1 MAYEVN
7 YDDERFQDVKDS
19 EKTALK
25 EHDDMVS
32 GMVSQIDDKYNALV
46 NASKDYQKE
55 QERIQNEQTDF
66 AIKQI
71 EQKKAWAEKDYK
83 KEQSGAY
90 TDWQKQSNQYGVNA
104 EKMAAQGL
112 GGAGYSESSQV
123 SMYNTYQNRVAT
135 AREAFLRTKENYDN
149 SITQAQLQNSSV
161 LAQIAAD
168 AQKEQ
173 LTLLLEGFQYKN
185 TLVLEQAAQ
194 RRAIEQ
200 NYYTRYQDVL
210 SQINLENQ
218 QKTAAEQWEKNYQL
232 QLEQFNLQKEQIED
246 AKIEKERARTAKAG
260 ATKAAAAGAA
270 IAAEAAKIEN
280 KRVEP
285 KKENALNSRSKE
297 SIAKYAGKITTNAER
312 ATYLDQCVKAGTI
325 TQKEADEIFESKYNL
340 KQSNWTMVDNG
351 GVNWFGGLD
360 GNAKYKNEVGDV
372 YSANDLVKALKKQG
386 MSEKLAKSYVLN
398 LQKKYDY

>member
-200 NYYTRYQDVL
+200 N
-210 SQINLENQ
+210 
-218 QKTAAEQWEKNYQL
+218 
-232 QLEQFNLQKEQIED
+232 
-246 AKIEKERARTAKAG
+246 
-260 ATKAAAAGAA
+260 
-270 IAAEAAKIEN
+270 
-280 KRVEP
+280 
-285 KKENALNSRSKE
+285 
-297 SIAKYAGKITTNAER
+297 
-312 ATYLDQCVKAGTI
+312 
-325 TQKEADEIFESKYNL
+325 
-340 KQSNWTMVDNG
+340 
-351 GVNWFGGLD
+351 
-360 GNAKYKNEVGDV
+360 
-372 YSANDLVKALKKQG
+372 
-386 MSEKLAKSYVLN
+386 
-398 LQKKYDY
+398 

>member
-1 MAYEVN
+1 M
-7 YDDERFQDVKDS
+7 
-19 EKTALK
+19 
-25 EHDDMVS
+25 
-32 GMVSQIDDKYNALV
+32 
-46 NASKDYQKE
+46 
-55 QERIQNEQTDF
+55 
-66 AIKQI
+66 
-71 EQKKAWAEKDYK
+71 
-83 KEQSGAY
+83 
-90 TDWQKQSNQYGVNA
+90 
-104 EKMAAQGL
+104 
-112 GGAGYSESSQV
+112 
-123 SMYNTYQNRVAT
+123 
-135 AREAFLRTKENYDN
+135 
-149 SITQAQLQNSSV
+149 
-161 LAQIAAD
+161 
-168 AQKEQ
+168 
-173 LTLLLEGFQYKN
+173 
-185 TLVLEQAAQ
+185 
-194 RRAIEQ
+194 
-200 NYYTRYQDVL
+200 
-210 SQINLENQ
+210 ENQ